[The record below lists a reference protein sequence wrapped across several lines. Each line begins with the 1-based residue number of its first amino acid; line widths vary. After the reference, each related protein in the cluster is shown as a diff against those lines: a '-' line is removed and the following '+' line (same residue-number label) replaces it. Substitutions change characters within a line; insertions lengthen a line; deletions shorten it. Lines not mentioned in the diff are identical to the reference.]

1 MPDPVG
7 GFRKSDTPGLAL
19 GIRRIKQA
27 QLHALSLLGKEGKI
41 NALTVPGGAERV
53 GSSRQYCLHT
63 I

>member
-1 MPDPVG
+1 M
-7 GFRKSDTPGLAL
+7 PGLAL